1 MPELDRRNLLAVVA
15 GLIGAAALP
24 PSALA
29 AAGAAPSPAQ
39 AAVDPATRALVAAVA
54 DTLIPRT
61 DTPGARDAGVP
72 ATFAALLRDWASP
85 ARRAAC
91 LAALQ
96 AIDAAARSTTGSGFA
111 RLSAAR
117 RTEVLSAHDKA
128 RLGSDADYTMTKEL
142 LVALYYLSEPGATR
156 ELRYEHAP
164 GAWEASIPLTPQ
176 TRAWAGA

>member
-1 MPELDRRNLLAVVA
+1 MLELDRRNLLAVVA

-24 PSALA
+24 SGALA
-29 AAGAAPSPAQ
+29 AAATPAR
-39 AAVDPATRALVAAVA
+39 AGLDPATRALVTAVA

-72 ATFAALLRDWASP
+72 AVFAALMRDWAS
-85 ARRAAC
+85 AERRATC
-91 LAALQ
+91 LGALQ
-96 AIDAAARSTTGSGFA
+96 AIDTAAQTTAGQPFA
-111 RLSAAR
+111 RLSPAR
-117 RTEVLSAHDKA
+117 RTAVLTAHDAA
-128 RLGSDADYTMTKEL
+128 RLGSDAGYTMTKEL

-164 GAWEASIPLTPQ
+164 GAWEASIPLTAQ